1 LHLNRTLLN
10 WGVFFVLLGAIP
22 LVVRQGLLSE
32 DQVARAWTL
41 WPLLL
46 IAAGIGLLLRRTR
59 LEFAGGLLSA
69 ATLGIISG
77 GLIASGGI
85 PFASCGDEQ
94 GSVAF
99 PARNGS
105 LDRAAVNVELNCGEL
120 TIQTTR
126 GSDWAVEGVD
136 DDGSGPRIEATS
148 SSLAIT
154 SHERSGFDFLG
165 ARQRWTVTLPTG
177 TALGLTATLNAG
189 EARLNLAD
197 ADLGRLGLDVNAGK
211 ATIDLGTVAHVVIFD
226 LRVNAGEAAVNLPN
240 LALRGSIEANAATVR
255 LCPPTGTALRVTL
268 DDNITASNNFAERG
282 LVESSENVWE
292 TSGFA
297 AAAVRLEIDA
307 DVNAGQAT
315 VDLGAVA
322 AIGGFDLQVNAGEA
336 GVNLPNLG
344 LRGSIGANAAA
355 VRLCPP
361 SGAALR
367 VTLDDNITAS
377 NNFAERGLIE
387 ANEDVWETPGYGA
400 AAIKLEFEADVN
412 AGSIKVEPAGSCGA

>member
-1 LHLNRTLLN
+1 MHLNRTLLN

-59 LEFAGGLLSA
+59 LEFAGGLLAA
-69 ATLGIISG
+69 ATFGIIGG

-85 PFASCGDEQ
+85 PLASCGDEQ

-105 LDRAAVNVELNCGEL
+105 LEAQVAVNVELNCGEL

-126 GSDWAVEGVD
+126 GSGWAVEGVD
-136 DDGSGPRIEATS
+136 EDGSGPRIEATS

-154 SHERSGFDFLG
+154 SHERGGLNFLG

-177 TALGLTATLNAG
+177 SALGLTATLNAG
-189 EARLNLAD
+189 EARLNLSD
-197 ADLGRLGLDVNAGK
+197 ADLGRLELDVNAGK

-226 LRVNAGEAAVNLPN
+226 LQVNAGEAAVNLPN

-292 TSGFA
+292 TPSFDVA
-297 AAAVRLEIDA
+297 SVRIEFDA
-307 DVNAGQAT
+307 
-315 VDLGAVA
+315 
-322 AIGGFDLQVNAGEA
+322 
-336 GVNLPNLG
+336 
-344 LRGSIGANAAA
+344 S
-355 VRLCPP
+355 
-361 SGAALR
+361 
-367 VTLDDNITAS
+367 
-377 NNFAERGLIE
+377 
-387 ANEDVWETPGYGA
+387 
-400 AAIKLEFEADVN
+400 VN
-412 AGSIKVEPAGSCGA
+412 AGSINVESAGSCGA